1 MMKYGIYRKHPYL
14 NLHQNKNTICYVSDY
29 EISDII
35 ELWNRNKEIM
45 SEDVLYRSADRENGF
60 NKEIFLNALRL
71 VQYKVINMG
80 GNKLEKY
87 GFTRIELKTDLAEHI
102 DYEKHFD

>member
-1 MMKYGIYRKHPYL
+1 
-14 NLHQNKNTICYVSDY
+14 
-29 EISDII
+29 
-35 ELWNRNKEIM
+35 M

-87 GFTRIELKTDLAEHI
+87 GFTRI
-102 DYEKHFD
+102 